1 MPMSQSDLYEQ
12 IVSQRGAGQRLL
24 SRIPGFRGYQDKA
37 QRRTADRLLRDY
49 IAGEVA
55 KRINRF
61 ASLEK
66 ALLEVDGGLMYM
78 TKTRSVKTKL
88 QTYHDRIN
96 AAVPG
101 YSGFFAAI
109 KVDEAELEKLYS
121 FDEAQIRYV
130 ERLDDALA
138 QLNEAITRRVGID
151 ETIASLDALAAE
163 ANEAFSLRETVLT
176 NLDKTLGGSG
186 S

>member
-1 MPMSQSDLYEQ
+1 MSMSDLYEQ
-12 IVSQRGAGQRLL
+12 IVNQRGAGQRLL
-24 SRIPGFRGYQDKA
+24 DRIPGFRGYQDKA

-49 IAGEVA
+49 VAGEIA

-61 ASLEK
+61 TALEK
-66 ALLEVDGGLMYM
+66 AMLDMDGGLMYM
-78 TKTRSVKTKL
+78 SKTRSVKTKL

-101 YSGFFAAI
+101 YSGFFAAL
-109 KVDEAELEKLYS
+109 KVGDEELERLYS

-130 ERLDDALA
+130 DRLDKELETFEQAVT
-138 QLNEAITRRVGID
+138 QQTGVNEA
-151 ETIASLDALAAE
+151 IASLDALAAE
-163 ANEAFSLRETVLT
+163 ANEAFLLRESVLT
-176 NLDKTLGGSG
+176 NLDKTLGGSSYG

>member
-1 MPMSQSDLYEQ
+1 MSDLYDQ

-24 SRIPGFRGYQDKA
+24 GRIPGFRGYQNKA

-61 ASLEK
+61 STVEKSL
-66 ALLEVDGGLMYM
+66 LDMDGGLMYM
-78 TKTRSVKTKL
+78 SKTRSVKTKL
-88 QTYHDRIN
+88 QTYHDRIK

-101 YSGFFAAI
+101 YSGFFEAI
-109 KVDEAELEKLYS
+109 KVGEEELERLYS
-121 FDEAQIRYV
+121 FDEAQVRYV
-130 ERLDDALA
+130 ERLDEALA
-138 QLNEAITRRVGID
+138 NLDEAVTRRAGID
-151 ETIASLDALAAE
+151 EMISSFDALAAE
-163 ANEAFSLRETVLT
+163 ANEAFLLRESVLT
-176 NLDKTLGGSG
+176 NLDKTLGGGIG

>member
-1 MPMSQSDLYEQ
+1 MSMSDLYDQ

-49 IAGEVA
+49 IAGEIA

-61 ASLEK
+61 AALEK
-66 ALLEVDGGLMYM
+66 AMLDMDGGLMYM
-78 TKTRSVKTKL
+78 SKTRSVKTKL

-101 YSGFFAAI
+101 YSGFFEAI
-109 KVDEAELEKLYS
+109 KVGDEELEKLYS

-130 ERLDDALA
+130 ERLDSEL
-138 QLNEAITRRVGID
+138 QRFEEAVTRKVGVD
-151 ETIASLDALAAE
+151 EMIAALDALAAE
-163 ANEAFSLRETVLT
+163 ANEAFSLRESVLT

-186 S
+186 SGI